1 LRRCLTRGLP
11 LDPLP
16 PPHPA
21 TLDPSVPHAPVRT
34 PGLSVAEKRLAV
46 RNALRYFPASLH
58 AVLGPEFAQELE
70 QEGHIYMRRF
80 QPMADYE
87 MMAYPIQCY
96 PAVLPEAR
104 AMQLMIMNNLDRR
117 VAQFPQE
124 LITYGGN
131 GSVLSN
137 WAQYHLLVKYLSEM
151 GKDQCLSM
159 NSGHP
164 AGLFPSPSAGPRCVI
179 ANGNVIPNYSSPMH
193 YDKLYATGCSIYG
206 QMTAGSWVYIGP
218 QGIVHGTTITILN
231 AGRKF
236 IAPKRKQ
243 QALLHAA
250 ADGEEG
256 KVGSKRKSGGSEELS
271 AEQQKK
277 LKDSNGSASAAAGAG
292 ASAPATEENPL
303 VGAVYVSSGLGG
315 MSGAQGKAGRIC
327 GCVSVIAEIDPA
339 ALGKRLTQGWIDE
352 KIDNLDELV
361 ARIKKARSGKEAVA
375 IGYLGNIVDVWERL
389 AKEDEPLADI
399 GSDQTSLHNPYG
411 GGYYPVGL
419 SFLDAQ
425 ALMRSDPP
433 AFKQAVQASLRRQV
447 AAINLLVEKKG
458 MRFWDYG
465 NAFLLEASR
474 AGADIMSPT
483 GPPGQFRYPSYIQ
496 EFVGD
501 VFSLGFGPFR
511 WICTSGRPE
520 DLRVT
525 DRIARRVLEDCRVG
539 APQPVVQQL
548 DDNLLWITRAEENK
562 LVVGSQ
568 ARILY
573 ADARARVEIALA
585 FNAAIASGE
594 FSAPVVLSRD
604 HHDVSGTDSPFRET
618 SNVYDGSSFTADMAL
633 QNVIGDA
640 ARGAT
645 WVSIH
650 NGGGVGWGEVV
661 NGGFGLVLLG
671 DDDSA
676 RRAQLMLSFDVHN
689 GVARRAWAGNANARL
704 AIERSME
711 SDQRLKVTTAHF
723 ADDALLNSLFKDA
736 VTPNLQ

>member
-1 LRRCLTRGLP
+1 
-11 LDPLP
+11 
-16 PPHPA
+16 
-21 TLDPSVPHAPVRT
+21 
-34 PGLSVAEKRLAV
+34 LA
-46 RNALRYFPASLH
+46 ASLTLLLVFPLH
-58 AVLGPEFAQELE
+58 LLFS
-70 QEGHIYMRRF
+70 
-80 QPMADYE
+80 
-87 MMAYPIQCY
+87 
-96 PAVLPEAR
+96 
-104 AMQLMIMNNLDRR
+104 MQLMIMNNLDRR

-137 WAQYHLLVKYLSEM
+137 WAQYHLLMKYLSEM

-164 AGLFPSPSAGPRCVI
+164 AGLFPSPAAGPRCVI

-243 QALLHAA
+243 LALLHAA

-256 KVGSKRKSGGSEELS
+256 KVGSKRKSGGSVEELS
-271 AEQQKK
+271 AAEQQKK
-277 LKDSNGSASAAAGAG
+277 LKDSNGSASAAASAG
-292 ASAPATEENPL
+292 ASAPAAEENPL

-339 ALGKRLTQGWIDE
+339 ALGKRLAQGWIDE

-361 ARIKKARSGKEAVA
+361 ARIRKARSGKEAVA
-375 IGYLGNIVDVWERL
+375 IGYLGNIVDGTFLVTSLTWHTNSPSPAKVQSFHSPCIFVPSCVFVSVPPIRAVCFLSAVWERL
-389 AKEDEPLADI
+389 AAEDEPLADI

-594 FSAPVVLSRD
+594 LSAPVVLSRD

-650 NGGGVGWGEVV
+650 NGGGVGWGEVT

-711 SDQRLKVTTAHF
+711 SDQRLKVTTPHF